1 MSDPSVEQLTQI
13 KRGIVLQN
21 LLPGLEEE
29 VDRQEQGIIVK
40 AIAMLDKGELTPE
53 QAMYLWMEIKTL
65 RQLLRRVNNKVKVG
79 QAAGQAMPKAML
91 PLPIT
96 Q

>member
-1 MSDPSVEQLTQI
+1 MTGPSVEQLTQI
-13 KRGIVLQN
+13 KRGIALQN

-29 VDRQEQGIIVK
+29 VDRQEQAVINT
-40 AIAMLDKGELTPE
+40 AIAKLDKGELTPD

-65 RQLLRRVNNKVKVG
+65 RQLLRRVNQKVKVG
-79 QAAGQAMPKAML
+79 QGAGQAMPKAML
-91 PLPIT
+91 PLPIA